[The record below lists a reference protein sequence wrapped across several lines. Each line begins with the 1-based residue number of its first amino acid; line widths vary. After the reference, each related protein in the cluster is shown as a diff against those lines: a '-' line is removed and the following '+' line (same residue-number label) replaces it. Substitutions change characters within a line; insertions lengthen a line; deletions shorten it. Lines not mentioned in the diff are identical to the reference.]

1 VTATLIDSLSLDEET
16 NVSQSQLSVQLYTV
30 REALADDLPGTLR
43 HIADLGYHNVELFGF
58 VDLADQYSEL
68 LPSVGLVA
76 PSAHARLLGQ
86 DVADIFVAAKKVG
99 VTTVID
105 PHIGRDLWTTKEDIA
120 KSASSLNEIAKIG
133 ADHGLTIGYHNH
145 WWEAENR
152 IDGAPAL
159 EVFAD
164 HLDAGVI
171 LEVDTYWAEVGGVS
185 AADLLR
191 RLGER
196 VQLIHVKDGAVTH
209 DNQDQVAVGSG
220 KVDILGILA
229 AAPQA
234 LRVVELDGCNGDV
247 FDALADSFAYLTA
260 NGVSA

>member
-1 VTATLIDSLSLDEET
+1 
-16 NVSQSQLSVQLYTV
+16 VSQSQLSVQLYTV
-30 REALADDLPGTLR
+30 RDALASDLPGTLR
-43 HIADLGYHNVELFGF
+43 HVADLGYRNVELFGF
-58 VDLADQYSEL
+58 VDLADQYSQL

-76 PSAHARLLGQ
+76 PSAHARLIGQ
-86 DVADIFVAAKKVG
+86 DVAVIFGAAKKIG

-105 PHIGRDLWTTKEDIA
+105 PHIDRELWTTKDDIA
-120 KSASSLNEIAKIG
+120 KAASSLNEIAKIG

-234 LRVVELDGCNGDV
+234 LRVVELDGFNGDV

>member
-1 VTATLIDSLSLDEET
+1 LASDLS
-16 NVSQSQLSVQLYTV
+16 
-30 REALADDLPGTLR
+30 GTLR
-43 HIADLGYHNVELFGF
+43 HVAGLGYRTVELFGF

-68 LPSVGLVA
+68 LPSVGLAA

-86 DVADIFVAAKKVG
+86 DVAVIFGAAKKIG

-133 ADHGLTIGYHNH
+133 ADHGLRIGYHNH

-171 LEVDTYWAEVGGVS
+171 LEVDTYW
-185 AADLLR
+185 
-191 RLGER
+191 
-196 VQLIHVKDGAVTH
+196 
-209 DNQDQVAVGSG
+209 VAVGGAKPVELLARLGDRVRFIHIKDGPISTDVDAQLPAGQG
-220 KVDILGILA
+220 KMPVREVIA
-229 AAPQA
+229 AAA
-234 LRVVELDGCNGDV
+234 SLEVGIVEFDSYAGDI
-247 FDALADSFAYLTA
+247 FEGLAESLEFLTA
-260 NGVSA
+260 GVQP

>member
-1 VTATLIDSLSLDEET
+1 
-16 NVSQSQLSVQLYTV
+16 VSQSQLSVQLYTV
-30 REALADDLPGTLR
+30 RDVLTGDLPGTLR
-43 HIADLGYHNVELFGF
+43 RVADLGYRNVELYGF

-68 LPSVGLVA
+68 LPAVGLVA

-86 DVADIFVAAKKVG
+86 DVAVIFEAAKKIG
-99 VTTVID
+99 VTAVID
-105 PHIGRDLWTTKEDIA
+105 PHIDRELWTTRQDIA
-120 KSASSLNEIAKIG
+120 TAAASLNAIARVG

-145 WWEAENR
+145 WWETENR

-159 EVFAD
+159 EIFAD
-164 HLDAGVI
+164 QLDAGVI

-191 RLGER
+191 TLGER
-196 VQLIHVKDGAVTH
+196 VQLIHVKDGPLTH
-209 DNQDQVAVGSG
+209 EDQDQVAVGSG

-234 LRVVELDGCNGDV
+234 LRVVELDGSSGDI

-260 NGVSA
+260 NGVAA